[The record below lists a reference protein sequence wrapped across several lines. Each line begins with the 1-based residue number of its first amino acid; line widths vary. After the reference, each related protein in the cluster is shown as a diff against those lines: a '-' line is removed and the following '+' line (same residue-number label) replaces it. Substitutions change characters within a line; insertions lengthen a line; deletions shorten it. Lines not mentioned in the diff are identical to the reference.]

1 LLAHLDQPI
10 EELALSGQITGCCG
24 YGGLQANANPQLAAA
39 VAVRRSAE
47 SPLEYV
53 TYCAMCRDSLAAQ
66 GKRILHVLDLIYPTE
81 EDPAGRRRPG
91 WSERRENRARL
102 KARLLRELWNEGGGA
117 LEPWQ
122 EVQLIIADEVKTLLD
137 TRRIL
142 VEDIQQAIYHAEH
155 TEEKLC
161 HDSSGHFLAFFR
173 PRAVTFWVEYSLR
186 DSGFEVHNAYSHR
199 MAVERQV

>member
-1 LLAHLDQPI
+1 MKSSHPMTDRRPS
-10 EELALSGQITGCCG
+10 LSRRGF
-24 YGGLQANANPQLAAA
+24 LAAGAASIVATAASGALAPAAEPAAEPADGPA
-39 VAVRRSAE
+39 VV
-47 SPLEYV
+47 SPP
-53 TYCAMCRDSLAAQ
+53 Q